1 MVVPGGKYG
10 DLRVDLLEIARMVES
25 GSRVLDIGCEEGALL
40 DYLVHERRA
49 DARGLEI
56 SQKGVNV
63 CVARG
68 LSVVQGDADADLVN
82 YPNHAFDWVILSQ
95 TIQATH
101 RPREVLTEM
110 LRIGRRAIV
119 SFPNFAYWRMR
130 ILLLLFGRMP
140 NTNTLPIPW
149 YETPN
154 IHFCSIRDFKLLCDE
169 LDIVIE
175 RYVAIDY
182 RGRPRPAFST
192 LWMANF
198 FGAEGLFVLRRKDD
212 TP

>member
-1 MVVPGGKYG
+1 MALPGQNYG
-10 DLRVDLLEIARMVES
+10 DLRVDLLEIARMVEP
-25 GSRVLDIGCEEGALL
+25 GARVLDIGCEEGALL
-40 DYLVHERRA
+40 DYLVHERHA

-63 CVARG
+63 CVTRG

-82 YPNHAFDWVILSQ
+82 YPDNAFDWVILSQ

-101 RPREVLTEM
+101 RPREVLMEM

-130 ILLLLFGRMP
+130 LLLTLFGRMP
-140 NTNTLPIPW
+140 NTRTLPIPW

-154 IHFCSIRDFKLLCDE
+154 IHFCSIRDFKILCDE
-169 LDIVIE
+169 LGIVIE
-175 RYVAIDY
+175 RYVAIDD
-182 RGRPRPAFST
+182 RGRPRPTFRS
-192 LWMANF
+192 LWMANLL
-198 FGAEGLFVLRRKDD
+198 GAQGLFVLRRKNA
-212 TP
+212 TN